1 MNFAQSKSVIET
13 VKRRGKQFSEYP
25 SYFNGFS
32 LMSSSTGVTSVKPS
46 ILTSSNL
53 KNKSIDTSSK
63 HLNARNLSSSVNLTS
78 TATSRMKMNLTLA
91 KNPLVEKTSS
101 AMNLKTN
108 LSAGLKLDTSTKL
121 SSTLSTKSSPSL
133 NLSNK
138 LLVTSNLTTKTG
150 SLSLKRK
157 TETSSDFD
165 EEVKKHR
172 ICVVENGDVVELNKM
187 KVDLT
192 QPGKTN
198 QCSLN
203 TGFNFNI
210 FRYYGN

>member
-1 MNFAQSKSVIET
+1 
-13 VKRRGKQFSEYP
+13 
-25 SYFNGFS
+25 
-32 LMSSSTGVTSVKPS
+32 MSSSTGVTSVKPS

-78 TATSRMKMNLTLA
+78 TASRMKMNLTLT

-108 LSAGLKLDTSTKL
+108 LSAGLKLDTSTKR

-150 SLSLKRK
+150 SISLKRK
-157 TETSSDFD
+157 TETSSDLD
-165 EEVKKHR
+165 EEAKKHR

-192 QPGKTN
+192 QPGETN
-198 QCSLN
+198 QDS
-203 TGFNFNI
+203 NI
-210 FRYYGN
+210 R